1 MSETAAIKVD
11 RLSKRFSF
19 RGQTVDALREVTFS
33 VDAGT
38 MVGIVGPSG
47 SGKTTLVN
55 VLGGLDN
62 PTSGEVWVEGRPVHG
77 LREADLTLFRRRRVG
92 FVFQAYNLI
101 PGLSALEN
109 VGLPL
114 EFDGT
119 PRRRREA
126 RASECL
132 ELVGLPPSRHR
143 HTAARLSGGEQQRVA
158 VARALANDPAF
169 ILADEPT
176 GNLDSANSEIIVG
189 LLLRL
194 AHDRGRTV
202 VMVTHDWSL
211 ARRTDRVLEIVD
223 GRVRAG

>member
-1 MSETAAIKVD
+1 VNDRVAIRVE
-11 RLSKRFSF
+11 RLSKEFTF
-19 RGQTVDALREVTFS
+19 GGQRVQALREVSFS
-33 VDAGT
+33 VETGT
-38 MVGIVGPSG
+38 MVSVVGPSG

-55 VLGGLDN
+55 VLGGLDS
-62 PTSGEVWVEGRPVHG
+62 PTAGEVWVEGRPIHV
-77 LREADLTLFRRRRVG
+77 LREADLTEFRRRRVG

-101 PGLSALEN
+101 PGFSALEN

-119 PRRRREA
+119 PRRRREERA
-126 RASECL
+126 RECL

-176 GNLDSANSEIIVG
+176 GNLDSANSEIIVN
-189 LLLRL
+189 LLASL
-194 AHDRGRTV
+194 AREQGKTV
-202 VMVTHDWSL
+202 VMVTHDRSL
-211 ARRTDRVLEIVD
+211 AARAERVFEMVD
-223 GRVRAG
+223 GRIL